1 MLRCNPKLLIL
12 LFNLNIGEKLI
23 QFDQER
29 LDTIFSGFFGK
40 RIMVVGDLMI
50 DEYLIGQVSRI
61 SPEAPVPVVEIAEET
76 YRLGGAANVGLNIAS
91 LGLEPI
97 MVGVIGNDSAGTKL
111 LQRFK
116 KMKIRADGVIKIEGR
131 PTTVKTR
138 IIGDSQHIARVDREY
153 STYLTNEEE
162 RQLFNVSDEILNMV
176 DAVILEDYNKGVLTE
191 NLISFI
197 IKRANEKGKIIT
209 VDPKFKNFLKFQNVT
224 LFKPNIKET
233 EEALAIKIADDQDL
247 IAAGEDLMKNLQT
260 KSILITR
267 GANGM
272 SLFEENGQVTHVES
286 RVRKVADVSG
296 AGDTVISTLT
306 AALVAGASFQEAAT
320 IANYAAGIV
329 CEYVGIVPIENKE
342 LYKVCLGQDL

>member
-1 MLRCNPKLLIL
+1 M
-12 LFNLNIGEKLI
+12 I
-23 QFDQER
+23 QFGQKR
-29 LDTIFSGFFGK
+29 LDTIFSGFSSK
-40 RIMVVGDLMI
+40 RIMVVGDLMM

-61 SPEAPVPVVEIAEET
+61 SPEAPVPVVEISKET

-97 MVGVIGNDSAGTKL
+97 MVGIIGNDVAGNKL

-116 KMKIRADGVIKIEGR
+116 KMNIRADGVVKIEGR

-138 IIGDSQHIARVDREY
+138 IIGDSQHIARVDREQ
-153 STYLTNEEE
+153 STYLTIEEE
-162 RQLFNVSDEILNMV
+162 QRLRHVSDEILERV

-197 IKRANEKGKIIT
+197 INRANEKGKIIT

-233 EEALAIKIADDQDL
+233 EEALAIKIANDHDL
-247 IAAGEDLMKNLQT
+247 ISAGKDLMKNLQS
-260 KSILITR
+260 KSVLITR

-272 SLFEENGQVTHVES
+272 SLFEKDGRITHVES

-306 AALVAGASFQEAAT
+306 AALVAGATFQEAAT

-329 CEYVGIVPIENKE
+329 CEYVGIVPIEYNI
-342 LYKVCLGQDL
+342 LYKVCLGQDI